1 MIPSR
6 PKPRMTKLSMTK
18 PSRTKPSMLLA
29 YATIPRTAAYIL
41 GIAGYWEFECPS
53 RGALYVAAVGA

>member
-1 MIPSR
+1 
-6 PKPRMTKLSMTK
+6 
-18 PSRTKPSMLLA
+18 MLLA